1 MRIKILSLL
10 LLGFTFCGA
19 QNKVVHQIT
28 INGVINPAARE
39 FIIGSIDQ
47 AEKDGAEILIIEM
60 DTPGGLMGSMHDIV
74 KRILSAD
81 VPVAVY
87 IAPSGSR
94 AASAGV
100 FITLAAHIAAMA
112 PGTNIGSAHPV
123 TVGSGSDSSKVMM
136 EKIVNDAVAG
146 IKSVAKKRGRNA
158 EWAEKAVRESVNI
171 TETEALQQKVIDYI
185 VPSVDS
191 LLAVVDGKEVEV
203 LSGKKVLHTRG
214 AHLEKFTM
222 SWRQHVLDMLSDPNI
237 AYILMLI
244 GIYGIFFELYNPG
257 SILPGVIGG
266 ICLILALY
274 SFQTLPV
281 NYAGVLLILFS
292 IILFLLEIKIASYGI
307 LTIGG
312 IISLVIGSLMLIETD
327 IPFLQISWKVIAGA
341 AITTTL
347 FFVFAVGLAYRAFRR
362 KPTTG
367 KEGLVGEEGVALTD
381 LDPEGSVEVH
391 GEIWNAQ
398 AEIRVEKGQRV
409 IVEQVDKQHLIIK
422 VRPSK

>member
-10 LLGFTFCGA
+10 LLGFTLSWA
-19 QNKVVHQIT
+19 QNKVVYQIT

-39 FIIGSIDQ
+39 FIVESIDQ
-47 AEKDGAEILIIEM
+47 AEEDGAELVVIEL

-87 IAPSGSR
+87 VYPSGSR
-94 AASAGV
+94 AGSAGV
-100 FITLAAHIAAMA
+100 FITMAAHIAAMA

-123 TVGSGSDSSKVMM
+123 DISGGSDSSRVMT
-136 EKIVNDAVAG
+136 EKIVNDAVAS
-146 IKSVAKKRGRNA
+146 IKTVAEKRGRNVT
-158 EWAEKAVRESVNI
+158 WVEKAVRESANI
-171 TETEALQQKVIDYI
+171 TETEALQQKVIDYV
-185 VPSVDS
+185 VPTLDS
-191 LLAVVDGKEVEV
+191 LLVVVDGKEVEV
-203 LSGKKVLHTRG
+203 LSGKKVLHTKG
-214 AHLEKFTM
+214 AQIEKLTM
-222 SWRQHVLDMLSDPNI
+222 SWRQRVLDILSDPNI

-257 SILPGVIGG
+257 SVLPGVLGG

-281 NYAGVLLILFS
+281 NYAGALLILFS
-292 IILFLLEIKIASYGI
+292 IVLFILEIKIASYGI

-347 FFVFAVGLAYRAFRR
+347 FFVFALGLVFKAMR
-362 KPTTG
+362 KKPSTG
-367 KEGLVGEEGVALTD
+367 REGLVGEEGVALTAVD
-381 LDPEGSVEVH
+381 HSGSVEVH
-391 GEIWNAQ
+391 GEIWNARSDVH
-398 AEIRVEKGQRV
+398 IEKGQRV
-409 IVEQVDKQHLIIK
+409 MVEQLDQHHLRIK
-422 VRPSK
+422 VKPLQ